1 MTRVDGR
8 NRCSSAS
15 FTIERRGRKGRKEKL
30 HFVAAFAQRS
40 LFASDYRRPHSASSV
55 QEHSASS
62 VPSILRREFRALYGV
77 SCEHSTASVSSTT
90 VSVASTLRR
99 EFRALY
105 DVSSRALYG
114 VSSEHST
121 TSVPEHST
129 ARVPSTLRRQFPSTL
144 RRQFPERCPCYHS
157 PQLPE
162 VLSCATDSRA

>member
-77 SCEHSTASVSSTT
+77 SCEHSTASVSST
-90 VSVASTLRR
+90 
-99 EFRALY
+99 
-105 DVSSRALYG
+105 
-114 VSSEHST
+114 
-121 TSVPEHST
+121 
-129 ARVPSTLRRQFPSTL
+129 LRRQFPSTL

-157 PQLPE
+157 PQQPE

>member
-40 LFASDYRRPHSASSV
+40 LFASDYRRPHS
-55 QEHSASS
+55 
-62 VPSILRREFRALYGV
+62 
-77 SCEHSTASVSSTT
+77 TASVSSTT

-105 DVSSRALYG
+105 G

-121 TSVPEHST
+121 TSVP
-129 ARVPSTLRRQFPSTL
+129 STLRRQFPSNL
-144 RRQFPERCPCYHS
+144 RR
-157 PQLPE
+157 
-162 VLSCATDSRA
+162 

>member
-62 VPSILRREFRALYGV
+62 VPS
-77 SCEHSTASVSSTT
+77 
-90 VSVASTLRR
+90 
-99 EFRALY
+99 
-105 DVSSRALYG
+105 
-114 VSSEHST
+114 
-121 TSVPEHST
+121 
-129 ARVPSTLRRQFPSTL
+129 TLRRQFPSTL

-162 VLSCATDSRA
+162 VLSCAT